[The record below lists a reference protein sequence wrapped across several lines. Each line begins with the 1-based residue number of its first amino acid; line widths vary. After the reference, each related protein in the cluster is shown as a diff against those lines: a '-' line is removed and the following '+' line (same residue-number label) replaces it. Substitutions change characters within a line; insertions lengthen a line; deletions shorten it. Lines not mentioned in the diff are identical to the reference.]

1 MPTVALIPSW
11 DGLGYGD
18 KPNAYPFLT
27 TPSQLVKAQQVRLGC
42 SVCLESGILGERH
55 PSMCKAWDG
64 SAGRQVDTYA
74 LIFAD
79 RLVGIISMEG
89 GCQKKRDGW
98 VGRRRDCR
106 SRGMRQRTEARG
118 EGGVL
123 GRGSWLV
130 ERKGKL
136 EGGVRTK
143 AR

>member
-64 SAGRQVDTYA
+64 SAVRQVDTYA
-74 LIFAD
+74 PNDIRGSIGRHHLD
-79 RLVGIISMEG
+79 
-89 GCQKKRDGW
+89 
-98 VGRRRDCR
+98 GRRLPKKKGMDGLGAAGIAGAAECD
-106 SRGMRQRTEARG
+106 RGQRR
-118 EGGVL
+118 EGKAGCWEEGVGL
-123 GRGSWLV
+123 WN
-130 ERKGKL
+130 EKENWKG
-136 EGGVRTK
+136 G
-143 AR
+143 